1 MFSLFFLSTALL
13 YLFTNSKVNHI
24 WLSTASLLMT
34 PFLNVDAISF
44 WLIFLVLALL
54 PILILSSKELLGQ
67 FGCILLS
74 WTAIIIFLVTDAL
87 LFYIVYEFLLI
98 PMFYLI
104 GYFGG
109 RNAKLQAIYEFFI
122 YTLIGSFALLIALL
136 TIQLEFGSTDF

>member
-1 MFSLFFLSTALL
+1 MLLLFLSILPLSLL
-13 YLFTNSKVNHI
+13 TTSKVNHI
-24 WLSTASLLMT
+24 WLSVIALLMT
-34 PFLNVDAISF
+34 PFLNVDALSF
-44 WLIFLVLALL
+44 WLIILVLALL

-67 FGCILLS
+67 YGCILLS
-74 WTAIIIFLVTDAL
+74 WTATLCFTVTDAL

-122 YTLIGSFALLIALL
+122 YT
-136 TIQLEFGSTDF
+136 